1 MYQTIRMYG
10 DNIKLHFVTNY
21 GEDVLVVN
29 VIDHPSGATL
39 ATIELDKDLNKDL
52 RHVLQQG
59 NTARLKPNVVA
70 PEPMVAVSKG
80 LPPEAKTE
88 KPIPQQGVD
97 DSEQASEEIVEI
109 DEHGNV
115 HTVKDSKEEAQGDS
129 QVGEVMITD
138 AELEYDD
145 D

>member
-10 DNIKLHFVTNY
+10 NNIKLHFVTNY
-21 GEDVLVVN
+21 GDDVLVVN

-80 LPPEAKTE
+80 LPPEAPAE
-88 KPIPQQGVD
+88 KPIPQAAAPEVVEEEV
-97 DSEQASEEIVEI
+97 SEDEE
-109 DEHGNV
+109 
-115 HTVKDSKEEAQGDS
+115 TPEES